1 MKFGRRRRRPDV
13 AIDLTS
19 LIDVVFL
26 LLIFFMVST
35 TFVRQTKLEVKLP
48 EAKGQL
54 RDEQPDVVQ
63 VTVTADGSYAI
74 DDRTL
79 VNSELATLVRALAEV
94 TRGDQSRRVIITAD
108 ANATHQS
115 VVRAMDAAG
124 QVGLIHLSITTRS
137 PDTQVN

>member
-1 MKFGRRRRRPDV
+1 MKFRQKRRRPDV
-13 AIDLTS
+13 VIDLTS

-35 TFVRQTKLEVKLP
+35 TFVRQTKLEVNLP
-48 EAKGQL
+48 EATGQL
-54 RDEQPDVVQ
+54 RDEEPDIVQ
-63 VTVTADGSYAI
+63 VTVAADGTYAI

-79 VNSELATLVRALAEV
+79 VNSELATLIRALSEV
-94 TRGDQSRRVIITAD
+94 TQGNESRRVIITAD
-108 ANATHQS
+108 ANATHQA

-137 PDTQVN
+137 PDTDLR